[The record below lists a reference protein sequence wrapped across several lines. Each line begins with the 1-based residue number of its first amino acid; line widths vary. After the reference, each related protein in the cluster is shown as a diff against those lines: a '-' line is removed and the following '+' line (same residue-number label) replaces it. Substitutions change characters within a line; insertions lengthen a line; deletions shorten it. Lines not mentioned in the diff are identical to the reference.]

1 MTHSE
6 AEEFI
11 DIVIG
16 PGDVMDVR
24 EVMKKYPDKTLRE
37 ALVDYFFEVAPFGD
51 GLEYFLGN

>member
-1 MTHSE
+1 MTLSE

-16 PGDVMDVR
+16 PGDIMDGR

-37 ALVDYFFEVAPFGD
+37 ALEDFFFEVAPFGD
-51 GLEYFLGN
+51 GLEYFLGK